1 MLTDWF
7 EVHDPRFTKLVFG
20 NVHVDTLHTGCM
32 FTEGPAWFGA
42 GRYLVFSDIPANR
55 LYRWDETNGAVAVFR
70 EPTGNTNGNTVDRE
84 GRLVSCEHTTRRVTR
99 TEHDGR
105 ITVLVDNWQ
114 GKRFNSPNDVVV
126 KSDGSIWFSDPPTG
140 IELTYFGELA
150 PSEMPGAWYW
160 RLDPATGV
168 VEPVITDIARPNGLA
183 FSPDEKILY
192 AVECVGSRVP
202 GGPRTIRAYDVGAD
216 GKTLSGSRVFAEC
229 KVGIFDGFR
238 VDVHGNVWTSA
249 GDGVWCFAPDGTPL
263 GRIRIPEVVANVGFG
278 GAKRNRLFITAT
290 HSLYAVYLNTQGAAW
305 PTA

>member
-1 MLTDWF
+1 
-7 EVHDPRFTKLVFG
+7 
-20 NVHVDTLHTGCM
+20 M
-32 FTEGPAWFGA
+32 FTEGPAWLGG
-42 GRYLVFSDIPANR
+42 GRYLVFSEIPANR

-70 EPTGNTNGNTVDRE
+70 ELAGNTNGNTVDRE
-84 GRLVSCEHTTRRVTR
+84 VRLISYEHTTRRVTR

-140 IELTYFGELA
+140 IELTYFGELV

-168 VEPVITDIARPNGLA
+168 VEPVITDITRPNGLA
-183 FSPDEKILY
+183 FSPDKKILY

-202 GGPRTIRAYDVGAD
+202 GGLRTIRAYDVGAD
-216 GKTLSGSRVFAEC
+216 GRTLSGSRIFAEC
-229 KVGIFDGFR
+229 KTGIFDGFR
-238 VDVHGNVWTSA
+238 VDIRGNVWTSA
-249 GDGVWCFAPDGTPL
+249 GDGVWCFAPDGMPL
-263 GRIRIPEVVANVGFG
+263 GCIRIPEVEGNVGFG
-278 GAKRNRLFITAT
+278 GAKRNRLFITPT
-290 HSLYAVYLNTQGAAW
+290 HSLYAVYINTQDAAR